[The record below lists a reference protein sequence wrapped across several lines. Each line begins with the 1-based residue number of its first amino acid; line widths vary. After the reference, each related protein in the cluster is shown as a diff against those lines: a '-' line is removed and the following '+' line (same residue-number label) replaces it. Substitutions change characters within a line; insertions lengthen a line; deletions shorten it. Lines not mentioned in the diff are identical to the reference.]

1 MDKLNIIHSFYSKN
15 CSEENLYIHSCYF
28 ILSCLYVNQIG
39 GNINIRTD
47 DKFASL
53 IESCPYKNI
62 YVDMNDCYNAP
73 SDFFAYPKLLALK
86 KEPLGTIHIDGDVF
100 LKDSVI
106 LDLLKF
112 NDYDCITQNL
122 ELRKFIN
129 DTLVWDKS
137 SLYFHNIIYPYY
149 MKRFCMKM
157 YNCGVLGFNNEELF
171 NEWYDNYFSMLDS
184 VIKKPYKST
193 NSIPDIIIE
202 QQSLTELCEYKKYK
216 VKTLLP
222 SGDFF
227 KINSAANEIGYQH
240 VVGYAK
246 SDYIIM
252 TLRKIKEISPKHYE
266 IIKHNW
272 YERFKIHFD
281 NV

>member
-39 GNINIRTD
+39 GNINIHTD

-137 SLYFHNIIYPYY
+137 SLYFHNIISPVDYQAINLP
-149 MKRFCMKM
+149 
-157 YNCGVLGFNNEELF
+157 G
-171 NEWYDNYFSMLDS
+171 YFSPIQ
-184 VIKKPYKST
+184 VFF
-193 NSIPDIIIE
+193 
-202 QQSLTELCEYKKYK
+202 LTPQLALRNWESKNDRCS
-216 VKTLLP
+216 
-222 SGDFF
+222 SGRT
-227 KINSAANEIGYQH
+227 YC
-240 VVGYAK
+240 
-246 SDYIIM
+246 
-252 TLRKIKEISPKHYE
+252 ISHGT
-266 IIKHNW
+266 
-272 YERFKIHFD
+272 
-281 NV
+281 